1 MIDSKDKAQGAVQT
15 TGHAWDGDLQEF
27 NNPLPTWW
35 LWAFYATV
43 LFAVIY
49 WVLYPAWPVAGSYTK
64 GIMNSITF
72 VDSSGQE
79 RTTHWNTRSL
89 LLKNLQESE
98 AAQRSQEYLE
108 KVAAADYQQILSDPE
123 MMDFTRSLAKG
134 LFGDNCAACHGAGG
148 SGIPGLFPNLADDD
162 WLWGGGVEQ
171 IEATIRD
178 GRYGFM
184 PAFRA
189 TFDAQQLDDLA
200 TYVLSLSGQEV
211 EKNAAARGQA
221 IFQNDTGGCYYC
233 HTAAGTGL
241 QSQGAANLTDQVWTV
256 AKVNSADPLEKR
268 KAAVRQV
275 ISNGIERRMPDWSV
289 RLKPEQ
295 IKLLTV
301 YVHELGGGQ

>member
-1 MIDSKDKAQGAVQT
+1 MSETKAKTQGSVQT

-27 NNPLPTWW
+27 NNPLPAWW

-49 WVLYPAWPVAGSYTK
+49 WVLYPAWPVAGSFTK
-64 GIMNSITF
+64 GVMNTITF
-72 VDSSGQE
+72 VDSSGKE

-89 LLKNLQESE
+89 LLKEMQESE
-98 AAQRSQEYLE
+98 SALRSREYLE
-108 KVAAADYQQILSDPE
+108 KVAAADYQQILADPE

-148 SGIPGLFPNLADDD
+148 SGLVGLFPNLADDD
-162 WLWGGGVEQ
+162 WLWGGTVEQ
-171 IEATIRD
+171 IETTIRN
-178 GRYGFM
+178 GRHGFM

-189 TFDAQQLDDLA
+189 TFDEQQLDDVA
-200 TYVLSLSGQEV
+200 SYVLGLSGHEVGQE
-211 EKNAAARGQA
+211 AAQRGEA
-221 IFQNDTGGCYYC
+221 IFQTSAGGCHYC
-233 HTAAGTGL
+233 HTDAGTGL

-256 AKVNSADPLEKR
+256 ADVSAAQSLDEN
-268 KAAVRQV
+268 KAAVKRV
-275 ISNGIERRMPDWSV
+275 IANGIERRMPDWTA
-289 RLKPEQ
+289 RLSAAQ